1 MYLFNLK
8 IIGPS
13 FNFSKEIYS
22 VKTELEFLL
31 LDLRGRLLTCFKWVN
46 EAEKG
51 DAISIP
57 LVPFRLLEIWTSVS
71 VQSVCTFLSFIPLF
85 LPPILPTKSW

>member
-1 MYLFNLK
+1 MMMAIKKKAWISDVIREMYLFNLK

-31 LDLRGRLLTCFKWVN
+31 LDLRGRLLTCFK
-46 EAEKG
+46 
-51 DAISIP
+51 
-57 LVPFRLLEIWTSVS
+57 
-71 VQSVCTFLSFIPLF
+71 
-85 LPPILPTKSW
+85 